1 MLEDTLV
8 RHFTDVGLLNHGSSY
23 NHLAK
28 SLNICVVIKVN
39 AANSG
44 DTILVKVGEF

>member
-1 MLEDTLV
+1 MLEDTL
-8 RHFTDVGLLNHGSSY
+8 
-23 NHLAK
+23 